1 MTLNQLL
8 SSTIPLTMWITS
20 TPIFRMRA
28 LKGCS
33 SMGGSVAECPSSIF
47 VRALPVKAT
56 GPVHTNSTLVREVYD
71 LSSRDLLGL
80 VILQLIDDRH
90 DPAMFFHDVRIIS
103 MPAVADA
110 SPLCI
115 SCE

>member
-1 MTLNQLL
+1 MLKLDHRPSDCASSRLL
-8 SSTIPLTMWITS
+8 LIGACI
-20 TPIFRMRA
+20 
-28 LKGCS
+28 
-33 SMGGSVAECPSSIF
+33 AECSSSIF
-47 VRALPVKAT
+47 VGSLAVKAT
-56 GPVHTNSTLVREVYD
+56 GPVHSNTNLVREVYD

-103 MPAVADA
+103 MPAIADA
-110 SPLCI
+110 LPLCI